1 MAEEQDKIDT
11 FIADVAD
18 TKQAVINL
26 LEPLKKI
33 NDALRVIADNQNH
46 LNGKLNSFMLEFRNS
61 QKPETPTPTQLVR
74 ESSSSQLIVTKEVS
88 QEVCQD
94 VSSS

>member
-1 MAEEQDKIDT
+1 MTEEQDKIEA

-61 QKPETPTPTQLVR
+61 QKPETPTQLVR
-74 ESSSSQLIVTKEVS
+74 ESSSSQLLVTKEVS
-88 QEVCQD
+88 QEV
-94 VSSS
+94 SYS